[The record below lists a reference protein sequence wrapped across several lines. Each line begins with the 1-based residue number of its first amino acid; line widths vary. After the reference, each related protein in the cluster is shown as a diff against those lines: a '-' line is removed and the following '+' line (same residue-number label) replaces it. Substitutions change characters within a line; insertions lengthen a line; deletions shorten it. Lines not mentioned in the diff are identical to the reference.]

1 MNPLA
6 SIFLPIESEEKS
18 PHMLLDKLD
27 RKSDNLLTR
36 YRSNLE
42 EAYSPETTPER
53 RKELLSEID
62 ELQSE
67 LVSGEILTDNDV
79 EFLTDNYKSELDRQE
94 ADKERFNKF
103 IKDNNIPKKEAEN
116 IVLMPSGCRS

>member
-1 MNPLA
+1 MNLPE
-6 SIFLPIESEEKS
+6 SIFLPIGVRID
-18 PHMLLDKLD
+18 HHICYLDKLD

-94 ADKERFNKF
+94 ADKEKFNNF
-103 IKDNNIPKKEAEN
+103 VKDNKIPKKEA
-116 IVLMPSGCRS
+116 